1 MKSVMTANIIIKTVF
16 AICVTAAACYFGNPV
31 ILWWYMFIP
40 LLGYSYETKRG
51 ENDG

>member
-1 MKSVMTANIIIKTVF
+1 MKSVMTANIIIKSVF

-31 ILWWYMFIP
+31 ILGWYMLLP

-51 ENDG
+51 DSE